1 MSVIKIVF
9 GQLLLQSALLKQVI
23 DRSALAEI
31 GLGDFDH
38 RFGVIRV
45 CGDIVIYIQW
55 LFVATH
61 QLTPG

>member
-31 GLGDFDH
+31 CLGDFYD

-55 LFVATH
+55 FFVATH